1 MSDSNSVFRAAS
13 FGFGIMI
20 LVTLEQV
27 FEHINVLVNLLMD
40 LIQIVNLLGY
50 ELQYFTVS
58 CNVQSYSTLQL
69 VVKRVVESF
78 LWGFL

>member
-1 MSDSNSVFRAAS
+1 MIAMSDSNIVFIAAS

-40 LIQIVNLLGY
+40 LIQIVN
-50 ELQYFTVS
+50 
-58 CNVQSYSTLQL
+58 C
-69 VVKRVVESF
+69 
-78 LWGFL
+78 